1 MGMKITIGQ
10 LRSIIRETLA
20 ATSPTAS
27 TPADLQRPASLG
39 HGRSPGWE
47 TILRKFEE
55 LRDKNGK
62 LSVKVLAHELGV
74 LPSDLDYNGTGLRV
88 VNGVVSELLSDTPY
102 R

>member
-1 MGMKITIGQ
+1 MKITIGQ
-10 LRSIIRETLA
+10 LRSIIRETLE
-20 ATSPTAS
+20 
-27 TPADLQRPASLG
+27 DLQRPASLG

-55 LRDKNGK
+55 LRDENGEV
-62 LSVKVLAHELGV
+62 SVEVLAHELGV

-88 VNGVVSELLSDTPY
+88 VDGVVSEMLYDTPY